1 MIVLSLIC
9 FFPAYMLLPKREA
22 SAAERALGRW
32 DLVRGV
38 RVDRNRGPQR
48 ARQSLEAG
56 FGDMMIIAAVER
68 HHMQGQAAVH
78 GESLEPFAHQFGVE
92 AADLVANELGL
103 EHQNRPAGYVE
114 GDTREG
120 LVH

>member
-1 MIVLSLIC
+1 
-9 FFPAYMLLPKREA
+9 MLLPCGKA

-38 RVDRNRGPQR
+38 RIDCDRGTQSP
-48 ARQSLEAG
+48 RQSFEAG
-56 FGDMMIIAAVER
+56 FGDMMIVAAVER
-68 HHMQGQAAVH
+68 RHMQGQAAVY

-114 GDTREG
+114 GDTRES
-120 LVH
+120 LVHGHVHVGITG